1 MGRSWVRPRRGQETI
16 TDQAAETKGQVTE
29 EPTPGLEPGTCRL
42 QVGAGRGYTGVRG
55 GIAAGHKG
63 IVCGCTRLYSPI
75 PSLHWP
81 PERHYLRVRLAGGR
95 NPRLRA
101 SSIHPRTVPGGTP
114 ASAASA
120 SVTRGVRLVASR

>member
-1 MGRSWVRPRRGQETI
+1 MTI

-42 QVGAGRGYTGVRG
+42 QVVAGRGYTGVHG

-63 IVCGCTRLYSPI
+63 VVCGCMRLYSPI
-75 PSLHWP
+75 PALHWP
-81 PERHYLRVRLAGGR
+81 PKWHYACFRLAGGR

-101 SSIHPRTVPGGTP
+101 SSIHLRAVPGGTL
-114 ASAASA
+114 ASSARASI
-120 SVTRGVRLVASR
+120 TRGVRLVTSR